1 MFYSKEF
8 RIFVTALLV
17 AFAGYLIFSGSWGWS
32 IWVFLLAALVVLTI
46 FRNEQVI
53 IAMVQLRQK
62 NMEKAEIALLKIKKP
77 EGMLKGQQAYYHLL
91 MGMLAGNRITGMGS
105 KEAISTCEK
114 HLKMALSIG
123 LKNSSDRA
131 SARVNLAGIAIGRRR
146 KMEATQ
152 LLNEA
157 KKEDK
162 TGMLS
167 EQIKMMKD
175 TLKKMPG

>member
-1 MFYSKEF
+1 MIYSKEF
-8 RIFVTALLV
+8 RIFVAARCV
-17 AFAGYLIFSGSWGWS
+17 AYAGYLIYDGYWGWS
-32 IWVFLLAALVVLTI
+32 IWVFLLAGLVVLTI

-53 IAMVQLRQK
+53 IAMVQLRQQ
-62 NMEKAEIALLKIKKP
+62 NIEKAERALLRITKP
-77 EGMLKGQQAYYHLL
+77 EGMLQGQQAYYHLL
-91 MGMLAGNRITGMGS
+91 MGMLAGNKITGMGS
-105 KEAISTCEK
+105 KEAIHACET
-114 HLKMALSIG
+114 HLKKALSIG
-123 LKNSSDRA
+123 LKNGSDRA